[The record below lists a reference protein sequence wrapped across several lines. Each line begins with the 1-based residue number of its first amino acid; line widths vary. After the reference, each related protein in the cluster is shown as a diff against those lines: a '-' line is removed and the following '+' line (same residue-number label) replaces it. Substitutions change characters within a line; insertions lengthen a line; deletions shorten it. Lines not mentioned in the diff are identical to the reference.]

1 MVKKIH
7 IMVID
12 DENIVVTRLK
22 ASLEKYG
29 YVVKV
34 FTHSEQ
40 ALQELSRH
48 HFDMI
53 VTDLKMPGVDGM
65 EIFRYAH
72 THFPEIKIII
82 ISGFATVE
90 TAKEAFKKGVYDFF
104 VKPFRISQLRDI
116 VNKAV
121 EELQNKG

>member
-1 MVKKIH
+1 MDKKIR

-12 DENIVVTRLK
+12 DERIVVTRLK

-29 YVVKV
+29 YMVKA
-34 FTHSEQ
+34 FTNSEQ
-40 ALQELSRH
+40 ALQALSQQ
-48 HFDMI
+48 HFDVI

-65 EIFRYAH
+65 EIFHYAH
-72 THFPEIKIII
+72 THFPETKIII

-90 TAKEAFKKGVYDFF
+90 TAKEAFKKGVYDFV
-104 VKPFRISQLRDI
+104 VKPFRINQLRDI
-116 VNKAV
+116 IKKAV